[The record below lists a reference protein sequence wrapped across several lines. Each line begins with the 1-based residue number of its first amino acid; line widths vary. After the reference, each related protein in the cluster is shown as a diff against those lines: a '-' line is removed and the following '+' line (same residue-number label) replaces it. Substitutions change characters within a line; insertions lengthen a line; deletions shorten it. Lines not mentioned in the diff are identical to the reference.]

1 MQDFAQFE
9 IKLALAKILKGWQM
23 ELVNTLEV
31 KLKRRGLVTVLNQ
44 PIKMIFLGPRQQQ
57 F

>member
-9 IKLALAKILKGWQM
+9 MKLALAKILQGWEM
-23 ELVNTLEV
+23 ELVDTLEV
-31 KLKRRGLVTVLNQ
+31 KLKRRGLVTGIDK
-44 PIKMIFLGPRQQQ
+44 PIKMICLGPRQQQ

>member
-1 MQDFAQFE
+1 VQDFAQFQ
-9 IKLALAKILKGWQM
+9 IKLALAKILKGWEM